1 VFFYR
6 KSCDGGDMVGCKYV
20 GMMYASG
27 AGVSKDAS
35 QASLF
40 YRKACD
46 GGNADACEKLKT
58 AN

>member
-1 VFFYR
+1 
-6 KSCDGGDMVGCKYV
+6 MVSCKYV

-35 QASLF
+35 QAATF

-46 GGNADACEKLKT
+46 GGNVDACEKLKI

>member
-1 VFFYR
+1 
-6 KSCDGGDMVGCKYV
+6 MVGC
-20 GMMYASG
+20 MYTGIMYSSG

-35 QASLF
+35 QAAAF

-46 GGNADACEKLKT
+46 GGNAEACEKLKT